1 MLRAEWQ
8 INKKVQEKKKNRK
21 LGTIYVV
28 FILFLS
34 DNWSGL
40 SDGRLNKFNSATSL
54 VPRSVHIY

>member
-1 MLRAEWQ
+1 MPHAEWQ
-8 INKKVQEKKKNRK
+8 INKKVQKKNRK